1 MSPNH
6 DLGARALAI
15 VNDLARFSDAP
26 DKLTRLYLSNAHRDA
41 ANHVLDLMRQ
51 LGMRAHIDALGS
63 VQGRW
68 EGLNLDAPALMIAS
82 HIDTVVDAGRY
93 DGNLGVA
100 CGLALVQELQRTAR
114 RLPFAIEVVAFGD
127 EENVR
132 FATELSTSRALVGRY
147 DDTWLGT
154 SDSDGISLRDA
165 LIGFGGNP
173 AGIIALTRDAESL
186 LGYLEVH
193 IEQGPVLENADL
205 AVGIVDAI
213 TGIIRARVRVTGTAG
228 HAGTVPMDM
237 RRDALAGVAEMVTA
251 VETSGLAHKGAVAT
265 VGRLNVHP
273 GAPNVISGAV
283 DFTLDLRSAHDTT
296 RASLKADIMGKL
308 KTIANRRGLGLVVEV
323 TADTT
328 ATPLNT
334 SLQNVLAQSAVACGV
349 EPFTLTS
356 GAGHDAMVMAPFCP
370 SAMLFVR
377 CKGGISHN
385 PAESVSVADVDI
397 AMRVLI
403 ASVEAMAVAS

>member
-15 VNDLARFSDAP
+15 VDDLARFSDAP
-26 DKLTRLYLSNAHRDA
+26 EKLTRLYLSNAHRDA
-41 ANHVLDLMRQ
+41 ANHVLNLMRQ
-51 LGMRAHIDALGS
+51 LGMSAHIDALGS

-100 CGLALVQELQRTAR
+100 CGLALVQELQRQGR

-132 FATELSTSRALVGRY
+132 FATELSTSRAFVGRY
-147 DDTWLGT
+147 DPDWLNT
-154 SDSDGISLRDA
+154 SDNEGMTLRDA
-165 LIGFGGNP
+165 LITFGGDP
-173 AGIIALTRDAESL
+173 AGISALRRDPSRI

-237 RRDALAGVAEMVTA
+237 RRDALAGVAEMVTE
-251 VETSGLAHKGAVAT
+251 VEASGLAHQGAVAT

-283 DFTLDLRSAHDTT
+283 DFTLDLRSANDAT

-308 KTIANRRGLGLVVEV
+308 KAIAERRGLDLVVEI

-328 ATPLNT
+328 ATPLDAG
-334 SLQNVLAQSAVACGV
+334 LQNVLAQSAVACGIR
-349 EPFTLTS
+349 PFTLTS

-385 PAESVSVADVDI
+385 PAESVTIADVDM

-403 ASVEAMAVAS
+403 ACVEALAVES